1 MDCKQHIT
9 DKHVTPSKSGI
20 LKIPLSKGVAT
31 DSPYRNLPSFST
43 PPSRFSKILNPFES
57 HLLDRLH
64 LPTFRYVF
72 TILSLSQLFS
82 KHNF

>member
-1 MDCKQHIT
+1 MDCKEHTT

-20 LKIPLSKGVAT
+20 DVLKKPLSKGVAA
-31 DSPYRNLPSFST
+31 DSPFRNLPNFST

-57 HLLDRLH
+57 HLLDKLH

-72 TILSLSQLFS
+72 WLLVS
-82 KHNF
+82 N